1 MSIEDDKNGKTNGAG
16 GLIPH
21 AKAAHKSCAE
31 TCLPCRETL
40 TCDLDFERDGR
51 GRKAAGSRRGGHA
64 LDGEDGRLGVL
75 LLFIGGGG
83 AERVR
88 EFVAQAHLGA
98 DRAVLGREAFV
109 ICIDAEVSGGKD
121 EAES

>member
-1 MSIEDDKNGKTNGAG
+1 MTKTARQTVREASFRTQKPRTKGAPR
-16 GLIPH
+16 LV
-21 AKAAHKSCAE
+21 
-31 TCLPCRETL
+31 CLAVKL

-51 GRKAAGSRRGGHA
+51 GRKAAGSRRGGPA
-64 LDGEDGRLGVL
+64 LDGEDGRLGAL